1 MSPPRSALVCA
12 VLLAS
17 SSATLHALEP
27 RAVTPVL
34 EARECVDVPAPLAGR
49 LSCKLLVVPLD
60 RSRADSAAAHIPVA
74 VLAPE
79 TPSDEPPILY
89 LQGGKGAGYGLPFRR
104 PALAAELARS
114 RAVIF
119 FDHRGAGRSTPKL
132 RCAGIASLDMDIR
145 IVDRALAA
153 RTELRQA
160 LAGCVEGLRRAG
172 VDPHLFGL
180 DDNARDLEDLRRL
193 LAIPQWDIYAIS
205 YGTLQADF
213 LLYIGRQH
221 IRRVVMDGA
230 VDRHFDE
237 DAPDAQFNSL
247 LRIFDECAAET
258 ACDAAYPEL
267 ERKYFGIIRGL
278 GDGGSAATASARDF
292 HRLLR
297 LASFSAASRG
307 AVPAMVE
314 LAARGQMAAA
324 RARFIEQPANPG
336 PDDSLIDFV
345 QACRFALYRPERP
358 MTPSPALREIPA
370 DVKRLV
376 ASGTRAGMIPNCEAM
391 GLRPATAQTMAP
403 RAPMDVPV
411 LFLDGEVDGVTP
423 PDFAVNIAKGYL
435 RTDSLLFPLTP
446 HWVLAAHP
454 QCAGAITRRFLD
466 VGSIEGA
473 TACISSLPR
482 TRWDLITG
490 N

>member
-1 MSPPRSALVCA
+1 MHPPLLLM
-12 VLLAS
+12 VLLTMMGS
-17 SSATLHALEP
+17 SLLAPQAQAAAPT
-27 RAVTPVL
+27 L
-34 EARECVDVPAPLAGR
+34 EARECANPPTAFASR

-60 RSRADSAAAHIPVA
+60 RSRADSMAAHIPVA

-114 RAVIF
+114 RTVIF
-119 FDHRGAGRSTPKL
+119 FDHRGSGRSMPKL
-132 RCAGIASLDMDIR
+132 RCAGIASLDADIR

-153 RTELRQA
+153 RAELRQA
-160 LAGCVEGLRRAG
+160 LAECVEGLRREG

-193 LAIPQWDIYAIS
+193 LAITQWDIYAIS
-205 YGTLQADF
+205 YGTMQADF
-213 LLYIGRQH
+213 LLDIGRRH

-230 VDRHFDE
+230 ADRHSDD

-247 LRIFDECAAET
+247 LRIFDECAAEP

-267 ERKYFGIIRGL
+267 ERKYVGIIRRL
-278 GDGGSAATASARDF
+278 GDGRSAATASARDF

-307 AVPAMVE
+307 AVPAIVE
-314 LAARGQMAAA
+314 LAHRGQMAAA
-324 RARFIEQPANPG
+324 RARFIEQPANTG
-336 PDDSLIDFV
+336 ADDALVDFV
-345 QACRFALYRPERP
+345 QFCRFALYRPERP
-358 MTPSPALREIPA
+358 MAPSPALREIPA
-370 DVKRLV
+370 DVQRLV
-376 ASGTRAGMIPNCEAM
+376 ASGIRAGVIPNCEAM
-391 GLRPATAQTMAP
+391 GLQPATAQTMAP
-403 RAPMDVPV
+403 RAALDVPT

-423 PDFAVNIAKGYL
+423 PDFALNIAKGYVQA
-435 RTDSLLFPLTP
+435 SNLLFPLTP